1 MRFTVG
7 KKIGLG
13 FGVVLILLLTVFAST
28 LFVVVEAEDTLD
40 KSIKANDKFLNVD
53 QPSVYQLSHLK
64 KELTNTQMFMQ
75 QWVTVQSRKDASFKV
90 AASKLID
97 TLIPKDTVNIN
108 ELLPGWKNNK
118 EHIELYSYVNNNIN
132 LLLNGYNF
140 NVREQLVDFS
150 SYESSLSNAQEAARF
165 AFDFDIEPLYNQT
178 IDSLDKLISYKNFVA
193 EEQQKASKKS
203 FINTNSN
210 FKNLLFGVVLAGVI
224 LALGTIIIAFFTTLS
239 ITKPVQELK
248 KILINLGRGVFP
260 KNRITPSNDE
270 IGEMSTAMNSLV
282 SGLQKTTSFA
292 HEVGQSNFDFPYEPM
307 SDEDVLGHALLKMK
321 DELAETERILE
332 EKVKLRTEEVVRQKD
347 EIDQQRSKLEE
358 LYNDVTD
365 SIRYAKRL
373 QYSILPPENIVKKW
387 FPLSFVLFKP
397 KDIVS
402 GDFYWMHKIGSKHLF
417 ASVDCTGH
425 GVPGAFM
432 SLVGANGL
440 NSAIKEH
447 KLSDPGKILDDL
459 NAYSHESLNKKGD
472 ENAVRDGMDIAL
484 CAIDYKK
491 MQLDYAGAYNP
502 LYIIRNGEI
511 LVTKGDKFAIGS
523 FDPGVKNFNTHTISL
538 EKGDLIYVFSDGY
551 ADQFGGLKGK
561 KFMYRQFR
569 ETLLSVKD
577 LPMDEQRALLD
588 QKIEA
593 WKGSFE
599 QVDDIL
605 IIGVRIE

>member
-13 FGVVLILLLTVFAST
+13 FGIVLILLLTVFGITYYVVHTAEST
-28 LFVVVEAEDTLD
+28 LSDSIENNQKLLEVEQPTVNGLYNL
-40 KSIKANDKFLNVD
+40 KAHLTVSQSLILKWVRV
-53 QPSVYQLSHLK
+53 PSRPDELWK
-64 KELTNTQMFMQ
+64 KKLE
-75 QWVTVQSRKDASFKV
+75 
-90 AASKLID
+90 KLID
-97 TLIPKDTVNIN
+97 SSIPRDTMRIN
-108 ELLPGWKNNK
+108 ELMDQWEEGSNDEESFNLIKNN
-118 EHIELYSYVNNNIN
+118 SAVVIN
-132 LLLNGYNF
+132 SF
-140 NVREQLVDFS
+140 NQYIRKSLVDFE
-150 SYESSLSNAQEAARF
+150 SYSDEMNKIDAEYEYDFTIYPTIEETLNSLEQLIANKNEIAQ
-165 AFDFDIEPLYNQT
+165 NKSK
-178 IDSLDKLISYKNFVA
+178 DSM
-193 EEQQKASKKS
+193 KS
-203 FINTNSN
+203 FDDTNTNFSN
-210 FKNLLFGVVLAGVI
+210 
-224 LALGTIIIAFFTTLS
+224 LALILFIAGLLLATGTIIIAFFTTLS

-260 KNRITPSNDE
+260 KSKISPSNDE
-270 IGEMSTAMNSLV
+270 IGEMSEAMNNLV
-282 SGLQKTTSFA
+282 TGLKETTDFA
-292 HEVGQSNFDFPYEPM
+292 HEVGQSNFDFPYEPL

-332 EKVKLRTEEVVRQKD
+332 KKVKERTEEVVRQKD
-347 EIDQQRSKLEE
+347 EIDQQKSKLEE

-373 QYSILPPENIVKKW
+373 QDSILPPENIMKKW

-402 GDFYWMHKIGSKHLF
+402 GDFYWMHKIGNKHLF
-417 ASVDCTGH
+417 AAVDCTGH

-440 NSAIKEH
+440 NGAIKEH
-447 KLSDPGKILDDL
+447 KLNDPGMILDDL
-459 NAYSHESLNKKGD
+459 NAYSHESLNKEGD
-472 ENAVRDGMDIAL
+472 ENAVRDGMDISL
-484 CAIDYKK
+484 CAIDYKN

-511 LVTKGDKFAIGS
+511 LITKGDKFAIGS
-523 FDPGVKNFNTHTISL
+523 FEPGVKNFNTQTIPL

-569 ETLLSVKD
+569 ETLLSIKD
-577 LPMDEQRALLD
+577 LTMDEQRSLLD

>member
-13 FGVVLILLLTVFAST
+13 FGIVLILLLTVFGITYYVVHTAEST
-28 LFVVVEAEDTLD
+28 LSDSIENNQKLLEVEQPTVNGLYNL
-40 KSIKANDKFLNVD
+40 KAHLTVSQSLILKWVRV
-53 QPSVYQLSHLK
+53 PSRPDELWK
-64 KELTNTQMFMQ
+64 KKLE
-75 QWVTVQSRKDASFKV
+75 
-90 AASKLID
+90 KLID
-97 TLIPKDTVNIN
+97 SSIPRDTMRIN
-108 ELLPGWKNNK
+108 ELMDQWEEGSNDEESFNLIKNN
-118 EHIELYSYVNNNIN
+118 IAVVIN
-132 LLLNGYNF
+132 SF
-140 NVREQLVDFS
+140 NQYIRKSLVDFE
-150 SYESSLSNAQEAARF
+150 SYSDEMNKIDAEYEYDFTIYPTIEETLNSLEQLIANKNEIAQ
-165 AFDFDIEPLYNQT
+165 NKSK
-178 IDSLDKLISYKNFVA
+178 DSM
-193 EEQQKASKKS
+193 KS
-203 FINTNSN
+203 FDDTNTNFSN
-210 FKNLLFGVVLAGVI
+210 
-224 LALGTIIIAFFTTLS
+224 LALILFIAGLLLATGTIIIAFFTTLS

-260 KNRITPSNDE
+260 KSKISPSNDE
-270 IGEMSTAMNSLV
+270 IGEMSEAMNNLV
-282 SGLQKTTSFA
+282 TGLKETTDFA
-292 HEVGQSNFDFPYEPM
+292 HEVGQSNFDFPYEPL

-332 EKVKLRTEEVVRQKD
+332 KKVKERTEEVVRQKD
-347 EIDQQRSKLEE
+347 EIDQQKSKLEE

-373 QYSILPPENIVKKW
+373 QDSILPPENIMKKW

-402 GDFYWMHKIGSKHLF
+402 GDFYWMHKIGNKHLF
-417 ASVDCTGH
+417 AAVDCTGH

-440 NSAIKEH
+440 NGAIKEH
-447 KLSDPGKILDDL
+447 KLNDPGMILDDL
-459 NAYSHESLNKKGD
+459 NAYSHESLNKEGD
-472 ENAVRDGMDIAL
+472 ENAVRDGMDISL
-484 CAIDYKK
+484 CAIDYKN

-511 LVTKGDKFAIGS
+511 LITKGDKFAIGS
-523 FDPGVKNFNTHTISL
+523 FEPGVKNFNTQTIPL

-569 ETLLSVKD
+569 ETLLSIKD
-577 LPMDEQRALLD
+577 LTMDEQRSLLD